1 LPWSRIL
8 NMLTQA
14 CLAAPLNYMELV
26 KPTRILMQVFALPDN
41 NVELGL
47 IPSIQSCLCNYSY
60 NSVHICTHPSTD
72 TEYHKI
78 QYIMARK
85 YKKEE

>member
-14 CLAAPLNYMELV
+14 CLVAPLNYMELV
-26 KPTRILMQVFALPDN
+26 KPTRIHMQVFALLDN
-41 NVELGL
+41 NVELGF

-60 NSVHICTHPSTD
+60 NSVHICTHLGTD